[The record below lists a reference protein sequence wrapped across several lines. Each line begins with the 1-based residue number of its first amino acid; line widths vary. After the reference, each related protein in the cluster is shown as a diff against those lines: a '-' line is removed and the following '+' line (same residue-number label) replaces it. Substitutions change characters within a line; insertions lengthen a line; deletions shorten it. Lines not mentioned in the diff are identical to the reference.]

1 MDFELNIYGKND
13 EIINTYAT
21 DHIRWGVFI
30 QAVQLQEKL
39 KDADTATQF
48 EEISRFVMRIFDG
61 MTAEEIEN
69 ADGFDVMN
77 VFTQLVNKAKNI
89 KGSSKNG

>member
-1 MDFELNIYGKND
+1 MDFELNIYGAND
-13 EIINTYAT
+13 EIIKSYGTN
-21 DHIRWGVFI
+21 HIKWGVFI
-30 QAVQLQEKL
+30 QAVQLQEQL

-48 EEISRFVMRIFDG
+48 EKISEFVMRIFDG